1 VAKDRERERR
11 ERDSFQLVDKIL
23 LKIAERANDLLSL
36 SRRASL
42 FCASQTTIRRR
53 ISGNIQFQRV
63 SLGKRKVI
71 RFTRRL

>member
-1 VAKDRERERR
+1 MVKERRERR
-11 ERDSFQLVDKIL
+11 ERDRLQLVDKIL
-23 LKIAERANDLLSL
+23 LKIAERANDLLSP

-42 FCASQTTIRRR
+42 FCASQTTIRRQ